1 MSHMNFIYRA
11 CLLIGVIGVGLT
23 FWLYSRF
30 TVDDAFITWRY
41 GENLVSNGVW
51 GYNPTLFDLTQA
63 YTNPIFAVLSLIPPF
78 CGVNVVLFFKLVSL
92 ATLVI
97 FSAWFLK
104 VTNRSW
110 IMLLL
115 LLGAPATIIHAFGG
129 LETLLFVALLSCLLV
144 ALDKN
149 NISASIALT
158 LLLFVTRPE
167 SWMLVVLVP
176 VYFLI
181 NLPSPPKVLTI
192 KALKNIVLGIQF
204 KWKVFIAAG
213 ILLAIPLAVLFLF
226 HKHYFG
232 YALPNTFYAKSGA
245 AISIQNLAKFIWFI
259 LPIFAF
265 LLFGRVKLFLIMGVF
280 FSALAIKYSISNLQ
294 MDYNARFAFHI
305 FFPVYVFL
313 VVLAANSNEKVSVYW
328 EGLSG
333 FTTSS
338 NVVLKVFAGLY
349 LFSFVSI
356 SGLVDAHMVTYYP
369 RAVDSHAALGKTL
382 KAIAAK
388 YRLASFSFG
397 DAGMAAYHSNL
408 TALDNIGLG
417 SAKVVHEGV
426 TSELLDSYKIDLV
439 VFHAQPEK
447 ISLDAF
453 NQKTIVD
460 WANKNNLFYLCDIY
474 WQPDYTLKIYAKQ
487 KISEIEGLCAS
498 SKRLND
504 RSNREYLKATATI
517 PPWKYWN

>member
-265 LLFGRVKLFLIMGVF
+265 LLCV
-280 FSALAIKYSISNLQ
+280 
-294 MDYNARFAFHI
+294 
-305 FFPVYVFL
+305 
-313 VVLAANSNEKVSVYW
+313 E
-328 EGLSG
+328 
-333 FTTSS
+333 
-338 NVVLKVFAGLY
+338 
-349 LFSFVSI
+349 
-356 SGLVDAHMVTYYP
+356 
-369 RAVDSHAALGKTL
+369 
-382 KAIAAK
+382 
-388 YRLASFSFG
+388 
-397 DAGMAAYHSNL
+397 
-408 TALDNIGLG
+408 NIG
-417 SAKVVHEGV
+417 VV
-426 TSELLDSYKIDLV
+426 
-439 VFHAQPEK
+439 
-447 ISLDAF
+447 
-453 NQKTIVD
+453 
-460 WANKNNLFYLCDIY
+460 
-474 WQPDYTLKIYAKQ
+474 
-487 KISEIEGLCAS
+487 
-498 SKRLND
+498 
-504 RSNREYLKATATI
+504 
-517 PPWKYWN
+517 